1 MIENN
6 YGPLINHS
14 KNTSLETIKKRT
26 GTSPSTDFLRIEKH
40 TIPNYIINIINK
52 SPSYVNNLQLKF

>member
-6 YGPLINHS
+6 YRPLINHS

-26 GTSPSTDFLRIEKH
+26 GTSSSTDFSRMENLGILG
-40 TIPNYIINIINK
+40 YIANSVNIITLDCK
-52 SPSYVNNLQLKF
+52 KFTS

>member
-14 KNTSLETIKKRT
+14 RNALLETIKKRT
-26 GTSPSTDFLRIEKH
+26 GTSSNTDFSRMENLGILDYIE
-40 TIPNYIINIINK
+40 NSVNIITLN
-52 SPSYVNNLQLKF
+52 SIIQSV

>member
-14 KNTSLETIKKRT
+14 KNASLETIKKRT
-26 GTSPSTDFLRIEKH
+26 ETSSSTEFSGIENHSIPS
-40 TIPNYIINIINK
+40 YIINL
-52 SPSYVNNLQLKF
+52 VNNSPF

>member
-6 YGPLINHS
+6 YEPLINHS

-26 GTSPSTDFLRIEKH
+26 GTSSSTDFSRMENLGILD
-40 TIPNYIINIINK
+40 YIANTVKFITFNSIIQ
-52 SPSYVNNLQLKF
+52 SV

>member
-6 YGPLINHS
+6 YEPLINHS

-26 GTSPSTDFLRIEKH
+26 GTSSSTDFSRMENLGILD
-40 TIPNYIINIINK
+40 YIANPVKFITLNSIIQ
-52 SPSYVNNLQLKF
+52 SV

>member
-6 YGPLINHS
+6 YEPLINHS

-26 GTSPSTDFLRIEKH
+26 GTNTSTDFSRMENLGILD
-40 TIPNYIINIINK
+40 YIANSVNIITLN
-52 SPSYVNNLQLKF
+52 SIIQSV

>member
-6 YGPLINHS
+6 YEPLINHS

-26 GTSPSTDFLRIEKH
+26 GTNTSTDFSRMENLGILD
-40 TIPNYIINIINK
+40 YIANSVKLITFNSIIQ
-52 SPSYVNNLQLKF
+52 SM

>member
-1 MIENN
+1 MLENN

-26 GTSPSTDFLRIEKH
+26 GTSSNTDFSRMENLGLLD
-40 TIPNYIINIINK
+40 YIANSVKLITLNSIIQ
-52 SPSYVNNLQLKF
+52 SV